1 MTRFTPFTAQ
11 HRPFTTMALAASV
24 LGLGL
29 TAASPADAQTTPAAF
44 PSRNLTLVVPFPP
57 GGGPD
62 LAARAV
68 GEKLTARLGKPVV
81 VENKPGAGALIGAG
95 FVAKSAADGHTLL
108 FTPNTVVISPHVLP
122 AGAGGGVNVARDLVP
137 VIAPAA
143 TPLVLV
149 AHPSLNAA
157 RLQDALDAAR
167 KSPGLPYGS
176 AGNGSPMHFAG
187 EMMKRAAKVD
197 LLHVP
202 YKGVAPSINAALGGE
217 VKLLFVGLGG
227 AVPHI
232 KAGKLVPLAVTE
244 ARRSDLLPDV
254 PTATEQGVPGVEV
267 NAWYGVFAPLAT
279 PQAVIDQLNAEINA
293 VIAMPDVRTRLSTA
307 GIEPLGGSAAVLA
320 GFVKADNERYST
332 LARELKISAD

>member
-1 MTRFTPFTAQ
+1 MTRLIPSIDSRRALVAAALGLSLAAAQ
-11 HRPFTTMALAASV
+11 HA
-24 LGLGL
+24 G
-29 TAASPADAQTTPAAF
+29 AQTAPAAF
-44 PSRNLTLVVPFPP
+44 PSRNITLVVPFPP

-68 GEKLTARLGKPVV
+68 GERLTTRLGKPVI
-81 VENKPGAGALIGAG
+81 VENRPGAGALIGAG
-95 FVAKSAADGHTLL
+95 FVAKAAADGHTLL

-122 AGAGGGVNVARDLVP
+122 AGAGGGVTVARDLVP
-137 VIAPAA
+137 VIAPAT

-149 AHPSLNAA
+149 AHPSLGAS

-232 KAGKLVPLAVTE
+232 KSGKLVPLAVTE
-244 ARRSDLLPDV
+244 AKRSDLLPDV

-267 NAWYGVFAPLAT
+267 NAWYGVFAPLST
-279 PQAVIDQLNAEINA
+279 PQAIVDQLNAEINA
-293 VIAMPDVRTRLSTA
+293 VIAMPDVRSRLSTA
-307 GIEPLGGSAAVLA
+307 GVEPLGGPAAVLA
-320 GFVKADNERYST
+320 GFVKADNERYGT

>member
-1 MTRFTPFTAQ
+1 MTRLIPSIYSRRALVAAALGLSLAAAQ
-11 HRPFTTMALAASV
+11 HA
-24 LGLGL
+24 G
-29 TAASPADAQTTPAAF
+29 AQTAPAAF
-44 PSRNLTLVVPFPP
+44 PSRNITLVVPFPP

-68 GEKLTARLGKPVV
+68 GEKLTTRLGKPVI
-81 VENKPGAGALIGAG
+81 VENRPGAGALIGAG
-95 FVAKSAADGHTLL
+95 FVAKAAADGHTLL

-122 AGAGGGVNVARDLVP
+122 AGAGGGVTVARDLVP
-137 VIAPAA
+137 VVAPAT

-149 AHPSLNAA
+149 AHPSLGAS
-157 RLQDALDAAR
+157 RLQEALEAAR

-232 KAGKLVPLAVTE
+232 KSGKLVPLAVTE
-244 ARRSDLLPDV
+244 AKRSDLLPDV

-267 NAWYGVFAPLAT
+267 NAWYGVFAPLST
-279 PQAVIDQLNAEINA
+279 PQAIIDQLNAEINA
-293 VIAMPDVRTRLSTA
+293 VIAMPDVRSRLSTA
-307 GIEPLGGSAAVLA
+307 GVEPLGGPATVLA
-320 GFVKADNERYST
+320 GFVKADNERYGT

>member
-1 MTRFTPFTAQ
+1 MTRLIPSIYSRRALVAAALGLSLAAAQ
-11 HRPFTTMALAASV
+11 HA
-24 LGLGL
+24 G
-29 TAASPADAQTTPAAF
+29 AQTAPAAF
-44 PSRNLTLVVPFPP
+44 PSRNITLVVPFPP

-68 GEKLTARLGKPVV
+68 GEKLTTRLGKPVI
-81 VENKPGAGALIGAG
+81 VENRPGAGALIGAG
-95 FVAKSAADGHTLL
+95 FVAKAAADGHTLL

-122 AGAGGGVNVARDLVP
+122 AGAGGGVTVARDLVP
-137 VIAPAA
+137 VIAPAT

-149 AHPSLNAA
+149 AHPSLGAS
-157 RLQDALDAAR
+157 RLQEALEAAR

-232 KAGKLVPLAVTE
+232 KSGKLVPLAVTE
-244 ARRSDLLPDV
+244 AKRSDLLPDV

-267 NAWYGVFAPLAT
+267 NAWYGVFAPLST
-279 PQAVIDQLNAEINA
+279 PQTIIDQLNAEINA
-293 VIAMPDVRTRLSTA
+293 VIAMPDVRSRLSTA
-307 GIEPLGGSAAVLA
+307 GVEPLGGPAAVLA
-320 GFVKADNERYST
+320 GFVKADNERYGT